1 MKLKSFGVSVY
12 PDIESL
18 EDITKYLERASKFG
32 CEYVFSSM
40 FSVEGTKEEVLDYFK
55 EFIKVAHSFNIK
67 VVLDLNPPFLK
78 KMGVDYDDVSLM
90 HDIGC
95 DVMRMDMPF
104 GAEKDLVLVNN
115 PYNISIM
122 FNASGSFA
130 DELAYFEEHGVPKE
144 KVLLGHNFYPQPYTG
159 LKWKNFLETN
169 RILKQYGY
177 PVQAFI
183 SSRNPEATGVWDANY
198 GLPTVER
205 LRNLP
210 IDTQARI
217 IEATGDVDMVWIGNA
232 FATEEEMESLIEVQK
247 DVRPIE
253 DSPVYEM
260 FKSFGLL
267 RRERKDDR
275 KIRVVLDEGITDTEQ
290 YQLFEMFPQLD
301 MGDSSEWIWRSRTG
315 RMVQPDVPFRKCEK
329 DMFEVGDVLIVNN
342 NYQHYA
348 GEIQIVRIPF
358 KNDGQ
363 RNYLGHLA
371 EGEELML
378 DLLKN
383 FDEVTFLKAK

>member
-1 MKLKSFGVSVY
+1 MAFGISVY
-12 PDIESL
+12 PDIESMDEIRSYFAL
-18 EDITKYLERASKFG
+18 ASKYG
-32 CEYVFSSM
+32 ATKVFSSM
-40 FSVEGTKEEVLDYFK
+40 FSVEGTKEEVLDYFR
-55 EFIKVAHSFNIK
+55 EFIKIAHQYSIK

-78 KMGVDYDDVSLM
+78 KMGVTYDDVSLM

-122 FNASGSFA
+122 FNASGNFA
-130 DELAYFEEHGVPKE
+130 SELAYFEEHGVPKE
-144 KVLLGHNFYPQPYTG
+144 RVLLGHNFYPQPYTG
-159 LKWKNFLETN
+159 LKWKDFLETN
-169 RILKQYGY
+169 AILKKYGY

-183 SSRNPEATGVWDANY
+183 SSLNPKATGVWDADY

-205 LRNLP
+205 LRKLP

-217 IEATGDVDMVWIGNA
+217 IEATGNVDMAWIGNA

-253 DSPVYEM
+253 QSPVYEM
-260 FKSFGLL
+260 FKVYGWDNRDRS
-267 RRERKDDR
+267 EDR
-275 KIRVVLDEGITDTEQ
+275 KLRVVVDSEVTDTEK
-290 YQLFEMFPQLD
+290 YQLFDVFPQLD

-315 RMVQPDVPFRKCEK
+315 RMVQPDIPFRKCEK

-358 KNDGQ
+358 ENDGQ

-371 EGEELML
+371 KGEELIL
-378 DLLKN
+378 EVLKN
-383 FDEVTFLKAK
+383 NDEVTFLEGK

>member
-1 MKLKSFGVSVY
+1 MAFGISVY
-12 PDIESL
+12 PDIESMDEIRSYFAL
-18 EDITKYLERASKFG
+18 ASKYG
-32 CEYVFSSM
+32 ATKVFSSM
-40 FSVEGTKEEVLDYFK
+40 FSVEGTKEEVLDYFR
-55 EFIKVAHSFNIK
+55 EFIKIAHQYSIK

-78 KMGVDYDDVSLM
+78 KMGVTYDDVSLM

-122 FNASGSFA
+122 FNASGNFA
-130 DELAYFEEHGVPKE
+130 SELAYFEEHGVPKE
-144 KVLLGHNFYPQPYTG
+144 RVLLGHNFYPQPYTG
-159 LKWKNFLETN
+159 LKWKDFLETN
-169 RILKQYGY
+169 AILKKYGY

-183 SSRNPEATGVWDANY
+183 SSLNPKATGVWDADY

-205 LRNLP
+205 LRKLP

-217 IEATGDVDMVWIGNA
+217 IEATGNVDMVWIGNA

-253 DSPVYEM
+253 QSPVYEM
-260 FKSFGLL
+260 FKVYGWANRDRS
-267 RRERKDDR
+267 EDR
-275 KIRVVLDEGITDTEQ
+275 KLRVVVDSEVTDTEK
-290 YQLFEMFPQLD
+290 YQLFDMFPQLD

-315 RMVQPDVPFRKCEK
+315 RMVQPDIPFRKCEK

-358 KNDGQ
+358 ENDGQ

-371 EGEELML
+371 KGEELIL
-378 DLLKN
+378 EVLKN
-383 FDEVTFLKAK
+383 NDEVTFLEGK

>member
-1 MKLKSFGVSVY
+1 MEKQKIKVYAFVGPSGTGKSYRAQMVASQNNIHYIIDDGLLIDENEVLAGTSAKKAPTKIETVRHALFIEKDEQDEMRKALKKY
-12 PDIESL
+12 KPESL
-18 EDITKYLERASKFG
+18 LIL
-32 CEYVFSSM
+32 
-40 FSVEGTKEEVLDYFK
+40 GTSD
-55 EFIKVAHSFNIK
+55 
-67 VVLDLNPPFLK
+67 
-78 KMGVDYDDVSLM
+78 KMIAKIRESL
-90 HDIGC
+90 
-95 DVMRMDMPF
+95 
-104 GAEKDLVLVNN
+104 
-115 PYNISIM
+115 
-122 FNASGSFA
+122 
-130 DELAYFEEHGVPKE
+130 
-144 KVLLGHNFYPQPYTG
+144 
-159 LKWKNFLETN
+159 
-169 RILKQYGY
+169 
-177 PVQAFI
+177 
-183 SSRNPEATGVWDANY
+183 
-198 GLPTVER
+198 GLPELEKTIYINE
-205 LRNLP
+205 
-210 IDTQARI
+210 I
-217 IEATGDVDMVWIGNA
+217 
-232 FATEEEMESLIEVQK
+232 ATEEEMESLIEVQK

-267 RRERKDDR
+267 RRERKEDR

-371 EGEELML
+371 EGEELIL

>member
-18 EDITKYLERASKFG
+18 SDIKAYLEKASKYG

-40 FSVEGTKEEVLDYFK
+40 FSVEGTKEEVLDYFR
-55 EFIKVAHSFNIK
+55 EFINIAHDLNIK

-78 KMGVDYDDVSLM
+78 KMGVNYDDISLM
-90 HDIGC
+90 HEIGC

-104 GAEKDLVLVNN
+104 GAEKDLILVNN

-130 DELAYFEEHGVPKE
+130 DELAYFEKNNVPKE
-144 KVLLGHNFYPQPYTG
+144 RVLLGHNFYPQPYTG
-159 LKWKNFLETN
+159 LKWNHFLETN
-169 RILKQYGY
+169 KTLKQYGY
-177 PVQAFI
+177 PVQAFV
-183 SSRNPEATGVWDANY
+183 SSLNPEATGVWDANY

-217 IEATGDVDMVWIGNA
+217 IEATGNVDMIWIGNA
-232 FATEEEMESLIEVQK
+232 FATDEEMDALISVQANP
-247 DVRPIE
+247 RPIE
-253 DSPVYEM
+253 QSPVYEIYKAYGM
-260 FKSFGLL
+260 TQKQ
-267 RRERKDDR
+267 RTEDR
-275 KIRVVLDEGITDTEQ
+275 KLRVVVDEGITERES
-290 YQLFEMFPQLD
+290 YQLFELYPQSD

-315 RMVQPDVPFRKCEK
+315 RMVKPDIPFRKCDKE
-329 DMFEVGDVLIVNN
+329 MFEVGDVVIVNN

-378 DLLKN
+378 EIIKDG
-383 FDEVTFLKAK
+383 DEVTFLKG

>member
-1 MKLKSFGVSVY
+1 MKFKSFGVSVY
-12 PDIESL
+12 PDIHKI
-18 EDITKYLERASKFG
+18 EDIKKYLEMASKYG

-40 FSVEGTKEEVLDYFK
+40 FSVEGSKEEVLDYFK
-55 EFIKVAHSFNIK
+55 EFIEIAHSLHIK

-130 DELAYFEEHGVPKE
+130 DELAYFEEHNVPKE
-144 KVLLGHNFYPQPYTG
+144 RVLLGHNFYPQPYTG
-159 LKWKNFLETN
+159 LKWNMFLETN
-169 RILKQYGY
+169 KVLKQYGY
-177 PVQAFI
+177 PVQAFV
-183 SSRNPEATGVWDANY
+183 SSNEKGATGVWDADY

-217 IEATGDVDMVWIGNA
+217 IEATDNVDMIWIGNA
-232 FATEEEMESLIEVQK
+232 FASEEEMKALIEVQQNP
-247 DVRPIE
+247 RPMK
-253 DSPVYEM
+253 DSPLYEA
-260 FKSFGLL
+260 FKGYGMEL
-267 RRERKDDR
+267 KDDR
-275 KIRVVLDEGITDTEQ
+275 EDKKVRVVVDKEVTDQER
-290 YQLFEMFPQLD
+290 YQLFEIYPQSD
-301 MGDSSEWIWRSRTG
+301 MGDSSEWIWRSRAG
-315 RMVQPDVPFRKCEK
+315 RMIKPDIPFRECKK
-329 DMFEVGDVLIVNN
+329 DTFEVGDVVIVNN

-371 EGEELML
+371 EGEELFL
-378 DLLKN
+378 EIIKDG
-383 FDEVTFLKAK
+383 DEVTFLESK

>member
-1 MKLKSFGVSVY
+1 MEKQKIKVYAFVGPSGTGKSYRAQMVASQNNIHYIIDDGLLIDENEVLAGTSAKKAPTKIETVRHALFIEKDEQDEMRKALKKY
-12 PDIESL
+12 KPESL
-18 EDITKYLERASKFG
+18 LIL
-32 CEYVFSSM
+32 
-40 FSVEGTKEEVLDYFK
+40 GTSD
-55 EFIKVAHSFNIK
+55 
-67 VVLDLNPPFLK
+67 
-78 KMGVDYDDVSLM
+78 KMIAKIRESL
-90 HDIGC
+90 
-95 DVMRMDMPF
+95 
-104 GAEKDLVLVNN
+104 
-115 PYNISIM
+115 
-122 FNASGSFA
+122 
-130 DELAYFEEHGVPKE
+130 
-144 KVLLGHNFYPQPYTG
+144 
-159 LKWKNFLETN
+159 
-169 RILKQYGY
+169 
-177 PVQAFI
+177 
-183 SSRNPEATGVWDANY
+183 
-198 GLPTVER
+198 GLPELEKTIYINEV
-205 LRNLP
+205 
-210 IDTQARI
+210 
-217 IEATGDVDMVWIGNA
+217 
-232 FATEEEMESLIEVQK
+232 ATEEEMESLIEVQK

-371 EGEELML
+371 EGEELIL

>member
-1 MKLKSFGVSVY
+1 MKFKSFGVSVY
-12 PDIESL
+12 PDIHKI
-18 EDITKYLERASKFG
+18 EDIKKYLELASKFG

-40 FSVEGTKEEVLDYFK
+40 FSVEGSKEEVLDYFK
-55 EFIKVAHSFNIK
+55 EFIEIAHSLNIK

-90 HDIGC
+90 HEIGC

-130 DELAYFEEHGVPKE
+130 NELAYFEEHNVPKE

-159 LKWKNFLETN
+159 LKWNMFLETN
-169 RILKQYGY
+169 KVLKQYGY
-177 PVQAFI
+177 PVQAFV
-183 SSRNPEATGVWDANY
+183 SSNNPKATGVWDADY

-217 IEATGDVDMVWIGNA
+217 LEATDNVDMIWIGNA
-232 FATEEEMESLIEVQK
+232 FAKEEEMKALIEVQANPRSMKESPLYEVFQAYGMELK
-247 DVRPIE
+247 DNRE
-253 DSPVYEM
+253 DKKV
-260 FKSFGLL
+260 
-267 RRERKDDR
+267 
-275 KIRVVLDEGITDTEQ
+275 RVVVDSSITDKER
-290 YQLFEMFPQLD
+290 YQLFEVYPQSD
-301 MGDSSEWIWRSRTG
+301 MGDSSEWIWRSRAG
-315 RMVQPDVPFRKCEK
+315 RMIKPDIPYRECKKE
-329 DMFEVGDVLIVNN
+329 MFEVGDVVIVNN

-363 RNYLGHLA
+363 RNLIGHLA
-371 EGEELML
+371 EGEELFL
-378 DLLKN
+378 EVIQDG
-383 FDEVTFLKAK
+383 DEVTFLEGE